1 MRIKPTLFWIVTICL
16 LALAAPAAAQTCPCA
31 EPPPVIEQL
40 VPEVIASFPHDSG
53 SFTQGLLLHDGTF
66 YESAGEYGNSDVRQV
81 TIETGEVIR
90 QVDLNEQIFA
100 EGLTLVDDHL
110 IQLSWRENIAIVWDL
125 ATFELLGRYL
135 YETEGWGICYDGEQI
150 YMSDGSSNLFVR
162 DPQTFRLLAML
173 PVTQNGVPVRNLNE
187 LECVGDHVYANVWQA
202 NTIVRVQKTTGY
214 VDAVIDASNLVNQEP
229 SVLTELSPMAT
240 AMAQSATP
248 QPGVMLTPSRAVL
261 NGIAYNPDSDT
272 YYLTGKLWST
282 VYEVR
287 LVPAGS

>member
-100 EGLTLVDDHL
+100 EGLTLVDDKL

-135 YETEGWGICYDGEQI
+135 Y
-150 YMSDGSSNLFVR
+150 
-162 DPQTFRLLAML
+162 
-173 PVTQNGVPVRNLNE
+173 
-187 LECVGDHVYANVWQA
+187 
-202 NTIVRVQKTTGY
+202 
-214 VDAVIDASNLVNQEP
+214 
-229 SVLTELSPMAT
+229 
-240 AMAQSATP
+240 
-248 QPGVMLTPSRAVL
+248 
-261 NGIAYNPDSDT
+261 
-272 YYLTGKLWST
+272 
-282 VYEVR
+282 
-287 LVPAGS
+287 